1 MDIFVWG
8 ASNRSGFS
16 GDWNQE
22 ETKLH
27 HEILKFFILPGTCI
41 WILRLGA
48 RRERLRWLLAQRSR
62 LLPPKNPRGEAL
74 QSCELVV
81 EDLASVMARRPLIKA
96 GEEDLLMFAV
106 RGSALLLFQAHLLPP
121 DLF

>member
-81 EDLASVMARRPLIKA
+81 EDLASVMVKA
-96 GEEDLLMFAV
+96 LA
-106 RGSALLLFQAHLLPP
+106 FQGCFFIYMASFYNIPT
-121 DLF
+121 